1 MSSADRLCRGYELA
15 AKALLSE
22 AIPTGPAAGTWV
34 GELSSSPLSTATA
47 VTALMLVVR
56 QQSERAA
63 ELEPLIRG
71 GLSWLVAH
79 QNSDGGWGD
88 TVLSHSNISTTALA
102 FASFHLAASVSLN
115 SSAALDASMTDA
127 FVRAKS
133 YFDLHGGFE
142 AIRKRY
148 GKDHT
153 FSVPILTHCA
163 LAGLIPWRDI
173 TPLPFELGCLPH
185 WFYRWIRLP
194 VVSYALPALIAI
206 GQVRHHLAPSRIPL
220 LRWIRRAS
228 VAPTLRKLESI
239 QPESGGFLEAT
250 PLTSFVTMSL
260 AAMER
265 SDHAVA
271 RAGVKFLIESVRPDG
286 SWPIDT
292 NLATW
297 VTTLS
302 VNALASDS
310 LPVQQGEAI
319 TAWLLG
325 QQLRIVHRYTNAAPG
340 GWAWTDLSGGVP
352 DADDTPGAI
361 LALLKL
367 APHDPNVLSAVEAA
381 IAWLLDLQ
389 NSDGGWPTFCRGWG
403 ALPFDRSTPDLT
415 AHVLRAFRGWLT
427 AIEQNGA
434 IMPDEKEPST
444 ARNKSHVSVP
454 PSLTRSVSED
464 DVRPGELRSGNVSSG
479 HAVMGVER
487 LRPRSRSGLVLSPQ
501 RSVLKRRVERAA
513 STGFA
518 FLARTQ
524 RADGTWLPLWFG
536 NQFVT
541 DDENPVYGVSKGLA
555 AYRDWDRLG
564 EEQAQRAVAWLV
576 SVQNSDGGWG
586 GAVDTPSSTE
596 ETALAMEALMPIK
609 AAAAAWTRGLEWLL
623 DRVESGKFRDP
634 APLGLYFA
642 KLWYFE
648 RLYPIIF
655 ATSALARAM
664 EARRNVG

>member
-1 MSSADRLCRGYELA
+1 MSSEDRLRRGYELA
-15 AKALLSE
+15 AKALFSE
-22 AIPTGPAAGTWV
+22 AIPAGAAAGTWA

-47 VTALMLVVR
+47 VTAFMLVMR
-56 QQSERAA
+56 QQPERAA

-88 TVLSHSNISTTALA
+88 TVLSHSNISTTALGY
-102 FASFHLAASVSLN
+102 ASLHLAASSPANSLT
-115 SSAALDASMTDA
+115 ACDASTMQA
-127 FVRAKS
+127 AARAKS
-133 YFDLHGGFE
+133 YFDQQGGFE

-163 LAGLIPWRDI
+163 LAGLIPWREI

-206 GQVRHHLAPSRIPL
+206 GQVRHHLAPSPNPL

-260 AAMER
+260 AAMGQ

-271 RAGVKFLIESVRPDG
+271 RAGVRFLIESVRLDG

-302 VNALASDS
+302 VNALARDS
-310 LPVQQGEAI
+310 LPVAQGEAI
-319 TAWLLG
+319 TAWLLD

-352 DADDTPGAI
+352 DADDTPGAV

-367 APHDPNVLSAVEAA
+367 APSNPEVLSAVEAA
-381 IAWLLDLQ
+381 ITWLLDLQ

-415 AHVLRAFRGWLT
+415 AHVLRAFRAWLT
-427 AIEQNGA
+427 VVVEGDS
-434 IMPDEKEPST
+434 PLD
-444 ARNKSHVSVP
+444 ARGV
-454 PSLTRSVSED
+454 T
-464 DVRPGELRSGNVSSG
+464 
-479 HAVMGVER
+479 HAM
-487 LRPRSRSGLVLSPQ
+487 
-501 RSVLKRRVERAA
+501 KRRVERAV

-536 NQFVT
+536 NQFAP

-555 AYRDWDRLG
+555 AYRDWGRLDD
-564 EEQAQRAVAWLV
+564 EQAQRAAAWLV

-596 ETALAMEALMPIK
+596 ETALAIEALMPVK
-609 AAAAAWTRGLEWLL
+609 TAEAAWTRGLEWLL
-623 DRVESGKFRDP
+623 DRVESEKFRDP
-634 APLGLYFA
+634 APIGLYFA

-655 ATSALARAM
+655 ATSALARAV
-664 EARRNVG
+664 ATRRSVG